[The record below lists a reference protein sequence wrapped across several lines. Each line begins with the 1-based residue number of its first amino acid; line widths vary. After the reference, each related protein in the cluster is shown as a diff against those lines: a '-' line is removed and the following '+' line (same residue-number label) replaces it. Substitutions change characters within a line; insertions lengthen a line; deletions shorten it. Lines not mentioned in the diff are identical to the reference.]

1 MNIRLSAVVATRA
14 AETAATSRTAA
25 AAPAV
30 RLLIL
35 SLHLRWWLDDTRSS
49 THGAILAAIYH
60 AAAAADINPQA
71 NQPDCRCRR
80 PPALSS

>member
-1 MNIRLSAVVATRA
+1 MNIRLSVVATRA

-49 THGAILAAIYH
+49 THGAILTAIYH